1 MILTLEPRLLL
12 WHGHHMAVSETQ
24 RHDLY
29 NRLNELLGSESADTL
44 MAYLPTEP
52 ASSLARKADVTEVGE
67 RVSSLTARLDRLEDR
82 FSHME
87 VVVTGRIDEVNRRLD
102 RLFLTLAAGL
112 IAVVATMFANFFL

>member
-1 MILTLEPRLLL
+1 
-12 WHGHHMAVSETQ
+12 MAVSETQ